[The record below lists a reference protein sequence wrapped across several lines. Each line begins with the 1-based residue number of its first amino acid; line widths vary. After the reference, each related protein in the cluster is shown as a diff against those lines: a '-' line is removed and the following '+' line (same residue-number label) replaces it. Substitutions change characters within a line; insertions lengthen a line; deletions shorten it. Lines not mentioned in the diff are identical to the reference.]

1 MNKMVAF
8 SKFPSLFAHVLLSK
22 TAHCSTSH
30 LSKQSICTFL
40 LASSLTFSPFHTAN
54 LLPTLPSLQLH
65 LVRSCVNTRKT
76 IRSQEAVKLH
86 QERYMLQH
94 VRTIFFQTIRL
105 VALHD
110 YQIMHY
116 HYYYFMTLDTLF
128 KPVPCKNYCPNW
140 KELIKK
146 INTSLPMWTHYS
158 WILPFD
164 LFSLLHMVLIIS
176 SHNRQNRTMQCQ

>member
-8 SKFPSLFAHVLLSK
+8 SKFPSLFAHLLLSK

-94 VRTIFFQTIRL
+94 VHIIFFSNNSVSSIAWL
-105 VALHD
+105 PNYALPLL
-110 YQIMHY
+110 
-116 HYYYFMTLDTLF
+116 FMTLETLF
-128 KPVPCKNYCPNW
+128 KPISCKKYCPQL
-140 KELIKK
+140 KGI
-146 INTSLPMWTHYS
+146 
-158 WILPFD
+158 D
-164 LFSLLHMVLIIS
+164 
-176 SHNRQNRTMQCQ
+176 

>member
-8 SKFPSLFAHVLLSK
+8 SKFPSLFAHLLLSK

-40 LASSLTFSPFHTAN
+40 LASSLTFSPFHTAS
-54 LLPTLPSLQLH
+54 LLPTLSSLQLH
-65 LVRSCVNTRKT
+65 LFRSCVNTRKT

-146 INTSLPMWTHYS
+146 LIPLYLCELITHES
-158 WILPFD
+158 FL
-164 LFSLLHMVLIIS
+164 LTFSLYCTWFWL
-176 SHNRQNRTMQCQ
+176 